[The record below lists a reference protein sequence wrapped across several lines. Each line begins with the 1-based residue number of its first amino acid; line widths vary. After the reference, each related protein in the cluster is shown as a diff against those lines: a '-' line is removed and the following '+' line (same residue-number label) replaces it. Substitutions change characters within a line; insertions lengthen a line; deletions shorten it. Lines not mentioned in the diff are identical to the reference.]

1 MINLYQLLGIAP
13 NAAPDQIRKALTT
26 AAQQQSLPLDTL
38 QKCQTWLLDADKRK
52 QYNARLF
59 AVHPEIL
66 ENMMAQANPPAPA
79 ETEKTEPPPK
89 PSQASGNL
97 YELLGVKPNAPDALI
112 RDAIKQAAENGMD
125 TDVLAQAR
133 FHLLHKE
140 RRAKY
145 NRSQKI
151 ANPVARTVFVLIAI
165 WFAWSFINNIIFK
178 PNKKTIA
185 ETAKITAPAADMSD
199 FLPTRQL
206 IPVGE
211 PSADYHVI
219 YYKTSRADGRLHV
232 VVERQSTSGVSYAW
246 RELDCANRTQ
256 RYMGTGDSLD
266 AAMVLRPDEQM
277 QTPAEDSSA
286 GRTLFFACSEL
297 LQ

>member
-13 NAAPDQIRKALTT
+13 NATSDQIRKALTT

-38 QKCQTWLLDADKRK
+38 RKCQTCLLDTDKRK

-59 AVHPEIL
+59 AEHPEIL

-89 PSQASGNL
+89 PSQASSNL

-125 TDVLAQAR
+125 TDLLAQAR

-145 NRSQKI
+145 NHKIGIKSQKKLYWGVGAVLAI
-151 ANPVARTVFVLIAI
+151 MVCLGTWKYINHYAENEKIKAISKEVSFQFKDPQSVQFENLKLVWIENQWLYLCGFVNAKNGFGAYTGLSPFAYDTTIKSLILPDSSYI
-165 WFAWSFINNIIFK
+165 NIPSKKVENLKIINNGEEAIKIIC
-178 PNKKTIA
+178 
-185 ETAKITAPAADMSD
+185 
-199 FLPTRQL
+199 Q
-206 IPVGE
+206 
-211 PSADYHVI
+211 
-219 YYKTSRADGRLHV
+219 
-232 VVERQSTSGVSYAW
+232 Q
-246 RELDCANRTQ
+246 
-256 RYMGTGDSLD
+256 
-266 AAMVLRPDEQM
+266 
-277 QTPAEDSSA
+277 
-286 GRTLFFACSEL
+286 
-297 LQ
+297 